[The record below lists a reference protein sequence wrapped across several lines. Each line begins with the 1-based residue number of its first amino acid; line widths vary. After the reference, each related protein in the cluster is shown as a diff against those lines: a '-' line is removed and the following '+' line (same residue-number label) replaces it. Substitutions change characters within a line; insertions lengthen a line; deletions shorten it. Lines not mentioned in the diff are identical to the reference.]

1 MFNPW
6 ISLRLLPA
14 PWPFV
19 FFASSIWLEAAHG
32 AVGSDSAQESMSF
45 GKTRSAPEVA
55 DRRVCVREVAA
66 PRIINRSSPL
76 SRVSAAENRETAM
89 MCKPEIKRHCR
100 TRAEAHQY
108 LASRG
113 FLCLPRGW
121 ANGRWLARLDSEN
134 EGVVVS
140 ISLEALQAA

>member
-1 MFNPW
+1 MFDPRIW
-6 ISLRLLPA
+6 LGLLPA
-14 PWPFV
+14 PWSFV

-32 AVGSDSAQESMSF
+32 GVGSGSAQESKSV
-45 GKTRSAPEVA
+45 GKTPDVA

-66 PRIINRSSPL
+66 PKIINRSSRL
-76 SRVSAAENRETAM
+76 SSLYAAENRETAM

-100 TRAEAHQY
+100 TRAEAHRY

-113 FLCLPRGW
+113 FLFLPRGW
-121 ANGRWLARLDSEN
+121 ANGRWLARLENEN

-140 ISLEALQAA
+140 ISLDAPQAA